1 MDQQVSGNAVDMEFP
16 CGRCMP
22 CRINKR
28 REWQLRIML
37 EQRAHSENF
46 YLTLTYDD
54 EHLPEGANLQK
65 EHLQKY
71 WRRLRKDGHTFRYFA
86 AGEYGTKKGRP
97 HYHAIIFSNGG
108 FDYQPQLV
116 KGRITKSDNHF
127 QHRWMHGHVDVRPI
141 PGSKDGQRVGGYVA
155 KYVLKGKREKNRP
168 DGRNPEF
175 MVCSRNPGIGFTS
188 LDGIAKAIARRGA
201 MPNGVSWETEA
212 GLNQIRLDGKLWPV
226 NRYLREKILA
236 KAGGYERT
244 ALNRSLTHEMKT
256 QRRRRDPL
264 LQAENHLARQESNYR
279 AEAIASGEAKKELR

>member
-1 MDQQVSGNAVDMEFP
+1 
-16 CGRCMP
+16 
-22 CRINKR
+22 
-28 REWQLRIML
+28 ML
-37 EQRAHSENF
+37 EQRAHSENY

-54 EHLPEGANLQK
+54 KHLPEGANLQK

-71 WRRLRKDGHTFRYFA
+71 WRRLRKDGHIFRYFA
-86 AGEYGTKKGRP
+86 AGEYGSKKGRP
-97 HYHAIIFSNGG
+97 HYHAIVFSDGG
-108 FDYQPQLV
+108 FKTELGSS
-116 KGRITKSDNHF
+116 KNGITVTDSDF
-127 QHRWMHGHVDVRPI
+127 QHRWVHGHVDIRPI

-175 MVCSRNPGIGFTS
+175 MVCSRNPGIGLDS

-201 MPNGVSWETEA
+201 MPNGISWEKEA
-212 GLNQIRLDGKLWPV
+212 GLHVIRLDGKKWPV

-244 ALNRSLTHEMKT
+244 ALNTSLTHEMRT

-264 LQAENHLARQESNYR
+264 LQADDILKRRESNAR
-279 AEAIASGEAKKELR
+279 AEALSSAQRKRELR